1 MIYLV
6 LTVLIITSFFVI
18 FKLFALYEV
27 HTFTAVVLNY
37 GVCVLTGLI
46 YYGYDNTASLT
57 YELDNIWYY
66 AALLGVFFI
75 SGFYLMA
82 HASQKVGM
90 AMSTLASKLS
100 MLIPIVV
107 SLMLW
112 NQGKEYPITV
122 YLGLLLAIVSVFVI
136 TITGKKGAKLSSSNL
151 VLLLLVL
158 LTSGAVDGVLSY
170 VNTVYNHVH
179 FQYVFPIYA
188 FLVAFILGSSIL
200 LVREPNQLK
209 NISKLTLIGGT
220 ILGVI
225 NYFSLVVLMK
235 TLSAFNHDASVVFPY
250 INLSVIIVS
259 TFIGVLVFKEK
270 IDFKKMIG
278 IVLAVVSI
286 ALISL

>member
-18 FKLFALYEV
+18 FKLFAQYNV

-37 GVCVLTGLI
+37 GVCIVTGVT
-46 YYGYDNTASLT
+46 YYGFDNTVSLT
-57 YELDNIWYY
+57 SELEDVWYY
-66 AALLGVFFI
+66 AGLLGVFFI

-82 HASQKVGM
+82 YASQKVGM

-100 MLIPIVV
+100 MLMPIGV
-107 SLMLW
+107 SLLLW
-112 NQGKEYPITV
+112 NQDKEYPISI
-122 YLGLLLAIVSVFVI
+122 YLGLSLAILAVFVI
-136 TITGKKGAKLSSSNL
+136 TINGKNSTKISSSNL

-158 LTSGAVDGVLSY
+158 LTSGAVDGLLSY
-170 VNTVYNHVH
+170 VNTIYDHIH

-188 FLVAFILGSSIL
+188 FFVAFVLGSIIL
-200 LVREPNQLK
+200 IIRESKQIK
-209 NISKLTLIGGT
+209 MISKATLIGGVT
-220 ILGVI
+220 LGII

-235 TLSAFNHDASVVFPY
+235 TLSAFDHNASVVFPY

-259 TFIGVLVFKEK
+259 TIIGVGIFKEK
-270 IDFKKMIG
+270 MDTKKLLG
-278 IVLAVVSI
+278 ILLAIVSI